1 MKWPKNTL
9 TLILM
14 LSSIVLLFGLEAYW
28 LRSVYNEGREN
39 FQNKTSELWRTT
51 VFSARDRVLQPYLD
65 IPVDSV
71 WTPAFRDSLRAFQAT
86 ILETI
91 TLESLRKDYELVL
104 EENEI
109 HLPFTL
115 VPVQW
120 QTDQGAEPR
129 RESERQER
137 WRRGFGFG
145 WHQPVFDDSDVS
157 RVVLKEISPQILFSF
172 FLNIITIGAFITMY
186 RNVRLQQRLMELKN
200 DFISNLTHELK
211 TPIATASVAL
221 EALKNFK
228 GLDDPKRTAEYLD
241 MAQGELNRLT
251 ILTDKVLKTT
261 IFDQQG
267 IEFTWEQV
275 DLEVVIEQILK
286 SMKLVFEKT
295 QTKVEFKTEGKDFS
309 LEGAADHI
317 TNVIYNLID
326 NALKYRSQTSEIT
339 IRLVDKG
346 ESVMI
351 AVQDNGIGIAPEYKK
366 KIFEKFFRV
375 PSGNVHNIRG
385 YGLGLSYVHSVVKS
399 HHGTIN
405 VDSELGKGS
414 NFTIVLPRKQS

>member
-120 QTDQGAEPR
+120 QTDQGAERR